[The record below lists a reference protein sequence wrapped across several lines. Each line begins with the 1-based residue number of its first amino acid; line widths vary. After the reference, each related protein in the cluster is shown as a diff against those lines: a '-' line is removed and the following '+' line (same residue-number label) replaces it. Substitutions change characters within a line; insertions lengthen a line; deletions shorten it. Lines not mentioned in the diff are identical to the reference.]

1 MGYFFRPF
9 IYSIINNCGTLQGQ
23 IELMKEMDKHMNFG
37 TRYRLEW
44 EAKKE
49 DGTRYEDPMWRS
61 WGWVSQSDH
70 YKEFMNKIFDVKNGE
85 YYKPLYT
92 RKFEGNKDFHTTQE
106 VLKLCDEFKTLIET
120 DPSVDWDWDEERPRL
135 IYILKGPWND
145 WTAW

>member
-9 IYSIINNCGTLQGQ
+9 IYSIVGSNTD
-23 IELMKEMDKHMNFG
+23 LMKEMDKQMKFG

-44 EAKKE
+44 FSKKE
-49 DGTRYEDPMWRS
+49 DGTKYEDPTWRS
-61 WGWVSQSDH
+61 WGHVSQSNH

-92 RKFEGNKDFHTTQE
+92 RKFVGNKEYHTDTE
-106 VLKLCDEFKTLIET
+106 ILKLCDEFKTLIET
-120 DPSVDWDWDEERPRL
+120 DPEVEWDWEEETTKL
-135 IYILKGPWND
+135 IYILKGPWDD

>member
-9 IYSIINNCGTLQGQ
+9 IYAIVRGNTD
-23 IELMKEMDKHMNFG
+23 LMKEMDKEMKFG
-37 TRYRLEW
+37 TRYRLDW
-44 EAKKE
+44 CSKKE
-49 DGTRYEDPMWRS
+49 DGTMYEDPIWRS
-61 WGWVSQSDH
+61 WGHISQTDH

-106 VLKLCDEFKTLIET
+106 VLKLCNEFKTLIET

-135 IYILKGPWND
+135 IYILKGPWDD